1 MRLHVDADFRSL
13 TKQISMCQ
21 LFSRKVTCRK
31 VYVLSLIDNGLDDVS
46 WRFFCS
52 EEELVVTGSSL
63 VNQW

>member
-1 MRLHVDADFRSL
+1 M
-13 TKQISMCQ
+13 
-21 LFSRKVTCRK
+21 
-31 VYVLSLIDNGLDDVS
+31 LSLIDNGLDDVS